1 MYTTQ
6 MTNFSFTQTSSSISM
21 PNTIANSPPAT
32 KPHQAEFKC
41 SHHNLT
47 VHLRQHQQKHRAHW
61 AMARRCDVPLAI
73 SLIAESSVSRTMPSV
88 IQVTCQI
95 TVTSSPPFIQVETLE
110 SLLFPIYLTIAFTH
124 IIRTLNNISKISP
137 LSPHLFRSSVFPR

>member
-1 MYTTQ
+1 

-47 VHLRQHQQKHRAHW
+47 VHLRQHQQKHHAHW
-61 AMARRCDVPLAI
+61 AMARRCDVPL
-73 SLIAESSVSRTMPSV
+73 V
-88 IQVTCQI
+88 I
-95 TVTSSPPFIQVETLE
+95 
-110 SLLFPIYLTIAFTH
+110 FTH
-124 IIRTLNNISKISP
+124 R
-137 LSPHLFRSSVFPR
+137 